1 MALGIVTITLG
12 VATFLVG
19 LNVLREG
26 HSVVVW
32 SAVLAVAGAV
42 IAAGGL
48 VVQHDP
54 DTASWIIAP
63 VAGAVLSVVHG
74 RTVFA
79 PGGPFRT

>member
-19 LNVLREG
+19 LNGLREG